1 MSISLPT
8 LVGRE
13 MSLRWITALHAVF
26 IVAAAVAMVLLAEQF
41 AAASENATRRIQR
54 DIGLNIVILPPQTDL
69 DAWWIDRLPTGSMP
83 EAWIERLEDQDVAN
97 RLVPMLVARVP
108 VGDAE
113 IILTGIGSERFKR
126 GNAMKPVFGR
136 SIEPGNVVL
145 GALAGKVTGAREG
158 EPLVIK
164 GRSFTVERILEPMG
178 SEEDVRCW
186 MTLPDA
192 QSLLQLEGRLNE
204 IRAIECHC
212 SEDVQDPLEAIRT
225 ELEPIV
231 PGAGI
236 VRMNALADA
245 RRAQRQMAE
254 RFIEYA
260 IPPLLVLAGV
270 IVAALALMNVR
281 ERRNEM
287 GVLLAHGYRRSTVA
301 SVVLSRSFIIGLV
314 GAVIGWV
321 FAIVIGDSVITS
333 IIGSGK
339 PPRLDSTLLL
349 ATIFSTPIL
358 CALAA
363 LYPAIMA
370 AMVDPARLMRL
381 P

>member
-13 MSLRWITALHAVF
+13 MTFRWITALYAVF

-41 AAASENATRRIQR
+41 AAASENATRKIQR
-54 DIGLNIVILPPQTDL
+54 DIGLNIVILPPQTNL

-97 RLVPMLVARVP
+97 RLVPMLVARVQA
-108 VGDAE
+108 GNGE
-113 IILTGIGSERFKR
+113 ILLTGIGSERFKR
-126 GNAMKPVFGR
+126 GNVMKPVFGR
-136 SIEPGNVVL
+136 TIESGKVVL

-158 EPLVIK
+158 DPLVIK

-178 SEEDVRCW
+178 SEDDVRCW
-186 MTLPDA
+186 MTLPDT
-192 QSLLQLEGRLNE
+192 QSLLGLEGRLNE

-212 SEDVQDPLEAIRT
+212 SEDVIDPLEAIRT
-225 ELEPIV
+225 ELDPIV

-245 RRAQRQMAE
+245 RRAQRQMAA

-270 IVAALALMNVR
+270 IVAALAFMNVR

-301 SVVLSRSFIIGLV
+301 SVILSRSFIIGLL
-314 GAVIGWV
+314 GSVIGW
-321 FAIVIGDSVITS
+321 AIVVLAGDYTIAS
-333 IIGSGK
+333 IIGAGTS
-339 PPRLDSTLLL
+339 PSLDSTLLL
-349 ATIFSTPIL
+349 ATVFSTPIL

-363 LYPAIMA
+363 LYPALVA

>member
-1 MSISLPT
+1 MSIGLPT
-8 LVGRE
+8 LVTRE
-13 MSLRWITALHAVF
+13 MTFRWVTALHAVF

-41 AAASENATRRIQR
+41 AAASENATRKIQR

-69 DAWWIDRLPTGSMP
+69 ESWWIDRLPTGSMP

-97 RLVPMLVARVP
+97 RLVPMLVARLE
-108 VGDAE
+108 VGRGE
-113 IILTGIGSERFKR
+113 VLLTGIGSERFKR
-126 GNAMKPVFGR
+126 GDAKKPVFGR
-136 SIEPGNVVL
+136 SIEAGKVIL
-145 GALAGKVTGAREG
+145 GALAGKTTDAREG
-158 EPLVIK
+158 EPLMIK
-164 GRSFTVERILEPMG
+164 GRAFTVERILEPVG

-192 QSLLQLEGRLNE
+192 QSLLGLEGRLNE

-212 SEDVQDPLEAIRT
+212 SEEVADPLEAIRT

-254 RFIEYA
+254 RFIRYA
-260 IPPLLVLAGV
+260 VPPLLVLAGV
-270 IVAALALMNVR
+270 IVAALALINAR

-287 GVLLAHGYRRSTVA
+287 GVLLAHGHRRSTVA
-301 SVVLSRSFIIGLV
+301 LAILARAFVIGLL
-314 GAVIGWV
+314 GGLFGW
-321 FAIVIGDSVITS
+321 FIVLVMGDSIINSIT
-333 IIGSGK
+333 GSGTA
-339 PPRLDSTLLL
+339 PALDSTMLL
-349 ATIFSTPIL
+349 ATVFSTPVL
-358 CALAA
+358 CALAS
-363 LYPAIMA
+363 LYPAINA